1 MKNVLTIP
9 AEKIPRP
16 PDKRENARLGRAGA
30 VSQKAGGL
38 FTTYDSRTSG
48 KTQPLAG
55 PRFENVVERLHRLG
69 PRPTAELLSEIARHT
84 GQSSF
89 IAHRLEEYA
98 RLDRDILRALGADRF
113 PPMPLEVVR

>member
-1 MKNVLTIP
+1 MTQKQESP
-9 AEKIPRP
+9 AG
-16 PDKRENARLGRAGA
+16 DGRAFG
-30 VSQKAGGL
+30 
-38 FTTYDSRTSG
+38 Y
-48 KTQPLAG
+48 LAG
-55 PRFENVVERLHRLG
+55 RLDASKDTQTVSTAQGLAGTRFERQVVRVHALG
-69 PRPTAELLSEIARHT
+69 PRPLGELLIEIASHT